1 MDEAMEKIDSIVVC
15 LGRATPKQLRGVAG
29 INRLYQESGYGISDP
44 ATWDTDASKNQ
55 ADVPAQSS
63 QSSPL
68 YKDLFYGGPWTS
80 SVYTKGQLL
89 SKETRDTE
97 EEDDNT
103 TTTETPLAVNKEMES
118 STMEAESESFGGE
131 LEEENTKRRALN
143 KPDDGTEDC
152 TDQNGSKK
160 KQKD

>member
-1 MDEAMEKIDSIVVC
+1 M
-15 LGRATPKQLRGVAG
+15 
-29 INRLYQESGYGISDP
+29 
-44 ATWDTDASKNQ
+44 
-55 ADVPAQSS
+55 PAQSS

-143 KPDDGTEDC
+143 KPDDGTKDC

>member
-1 MDEAMEKIDSIVVC
+1 M
-15 LGRATPKQLRGVAG
+15 
-29 INRLYQESGYGISDP
+29 
-44 ATWDTDASKNQ
+44 
-55 ADVPAQSS
+55 PAQSS

-131 LEEENTKRRALN
+131 LEEENTKRW
-143 KPDDGTEDC
+143 DC